1 MILVLSRLRRLN
13 GSRFFP
19 IMGIGVLIFLLP
31 GCDLFKK
38 AQKPPSRVSVPDRP
52 RNQDRTP
59 EKIDTVQWERQD
71 RVIESNKP
79 VSETKDIEIVKKDTY
94 KVAVLVPLYTAQ
106 ASKVYENENLKR
118 MLHFYLG
125 MQLAADK
132 MNRGKPQ
139 INFHVFDIEAGS
151 NRLDRLI
158 RTDSLESYDF
168 IIGPYKTA
176 DLKAVA
182 ELGKK
187 KNLPIISPWN
197 SNSSITERNP
207 YYIQLKPGLKVHAEF
222 ISSYITQNFS
232 NADVYLV
239 ASEKDER
246 ERSTFDYFSESTSFK
261 QSENLKLT
269 VKNLILPADT
279 NIDFNK
285 IIQRAVNGDRTKIFI
300 VPYWSNWDFVNRLL
314 NRILID
320 KKSDEN
326 IYVFGLPNMLESGE
340 VEPELFDQLNIRLS
354 YFNFVDL
361 NQSDVVQFR
370 QKFFDT
376 YKELPYED
384 SFLGYDLVTWM
395 SNAIKDEGSGFV
407 SPRTKVYSQGLF
419 NSIELVPEFGDRAIS
434 DDFQNYDY
442 LENRSLKM
450 IRLHEYRFE
459 AIKWED

>member
-1 MILVLSRLRRLN
+1 MILVLSLLRRLN
-13 GSRFFP
+13 GNRIFSVL
-19 IMGIGVLIFLLP
+19 GIGVLIFLLP

-38 AQKPPSRVSVPDRP
+38 VQKPPSRVSVPDRP
-52 RNQDRTP
+52 RNPDRTP
-59 EKIDTVQWERQD
+59 EKMDTVQWERKD
-71 RVIESNKP
+71 RVRESNEP
-79 VSETKDIEIVKKDTY
+79 LSETAEVETSIKDTY

-139 INFHVFDIEAGS
+139 INYDVFDIEAGS

-158 RTDSLESYDF
+158 RTDSLEAYDF
-168 IIGPYKTA
+168 IVGPYKTA

-182 ELGKK
+182 QLGKE

-197 SNSSITERNP
+197 SNSSITENNP

-222 ISSYITQNFS
+222 ISNYVVKNFNS
-232 NADVYLV
+232 ADVYLV
-239 ASEKDER
+239 ASEMDER
-246 ERSTFDYFSESTSFK
+246 EISTLDYFSNSVAFK

-269 VKNLILPADT
+269 LKKLILPT
-279 NIDFNK
+279 EPNTEFNK
-285 IIQRAVNGDRTKIFI
+285 IVQRAVDGDRTKIFI
-300 VPYWSNWDFVNRLL
+300 VPYWSNWDFVNKLL
-314 NRILID
+314 NRILISKNED
-320 KKSDEN
+320 DN

-340 VEPELFDQLNIRLS
+340 VGPELFDQLNIRLS

-361 NQSDVVQFR
+361 SQSEVINFR
-370 QKFFDT
+370 QQFFDT
-376 YKELPYED
+376 YKELPFD
-384 SFLGYDLVTWM
+384 DTFLGYDLVTWM
-395 SNAIKDEGSGFV
+395 SSAIKEHGTDFV
-407 SPRTKVYSQGLF
+407 SARSKVYSAGLF
-419 NSIELVPEFGDRAIS
+419 NPIDLVPEFGDKAVS

-450 IRLHEYRFE
+450 IRLYEYRFE
-459 AIKWED
+459 VIQREN